1 MNNSGD
7 IHTGYYGDL
16 SYRTNALTIT
26 GNLANQGSLTL
37 FNDGDYFKVNGDL
50 NNTGGISIQA
60 DAGGT
65 LAVGGNMINAQ
76 YHGLDFGGFFGEAV
90 EVNGNLDNAGF
101 LEDETYCRHNT
112 ITVHGLLTNEATG
125 QINLNGRSDLLQAL
139 GGLTNYGLINANNGS
154 SIDPPFVNN
163 GGTINIDSLSK
174 MIVGTGN
181 PAGLGYIQLANGTLG
196 EMINSPT
203 SYGTI
208 TVNGSALL
216 AGTLDIL
223 LKQGFNPA
231 VGSTFQFLL
240 FNKGQLNGTF
250 DTILNDYFNGG
261 TEKWLVSY
269 DNADG
274 YVELTAE
281 NNPVPEPATLL
292 VLIPGLLGVGYG
304 LRRK

>member
-1 MNNSGD
+1 MFSAGRTLTVKDYMDNSGVVA
-7 IHTGYYGDL
+7 T
-16 SYRTNALTIT
+16 SSNATLT
-26 GNLANQGSLTL
+26 
-37 FNDGDYFKVNGDL
+37 VN
-50 NNTGGISIQA
+50 A
-60 DAGGT
+60 
-65 LAVGGNMINAQ
+65 
-76 YHGLDFGGFFGEAV
+76 
-90 EVNGNLDNAGF
+90 
-101 LEDETYCRHNT
+101 
-112 ITVHGLLTNEATG
+112 LLTNEATG
-125 QINLNGRSDLLQAL
+125 QILLYGPGDLLQAL

-196 EMINSPT
+196 EMINYPT

-250 DTILNDYFNGG
+250 GTILNDYFNGG

-292 VLIPGLLGVGYG
+292 VLIPGLLGVGYA